1 LLAARTPIFM
11 RYLEFHHLFKQ
22 FIVISLA
29 DIKLVKP
36 DFDHR
41 RLVEWQ
47 QKGYL
52 TQLRRGYYI
61 FTDRTKHLNEES
73 LFLIANKIYFPS
85 YVSLETALHYYNF
98 IPEAPFT
105 VTSISSR
112 KTKQFQTPVAN
123 FSYSSV
129 KSNLMTGYLL
139 VDIESN
145 ERTTASANSN
155 NQSAKL
161 AYPEKAILD
170 YLYLNPKLMSLDDIE
185 ALRLNKAE
193 IKSRCNFDRFE
204 QLLTLFNAKTMHNRS
219 KVFLNWLKSKE

>member
-1 LLAARTPIFM
+1 M
-11 RYLEFHHLFKQ
+11 RYLEFHQLFKQ
-22 FIVISLA
+22 FVVISLA

-61 FTDRTKHLNEES
+61 FTDLVENLNEEG
-73 LFLIANKIYFPS
+73 LFLIANKIYSPS

-129 KSNLMTGYLL
+129 KSDLMQGYLL
-139 VDIESN
+139 VDVENN
-145 ERTTASANSN
+145 ERTTAITNSIS
-155 NQSAKL
+155 QFAKL

-170 YLYLNPKLMSLDDIE
+170 YLYLNPKLMNLDDIE
-185 ALRLNKAE
+185 GLRLNKAE
-193 IKSRCNFDRFE
+193 IKSRCDFDRFK
-204 QLLTLFNAKTMHNRS
+204 QLLTLFNSKTMHKRNR
-219 KVFLNWLKSKE
+219 VFLNWLKSDE